1 MMTKLHSSLGPN
13 PRLVRM
19 FLCEKGINEGT
30 GEAEISR
37 VHYDIITGANR
48 SDAGYNAKN
57 SLGTMPMLELDDGT
71 CLTESWPI
79 CEFIEEEHPAP
90 NLFGETPRER
100 AEVRKWT
107 RLFDQEVVV
116 PMTMGFRAGAG
127 RPMFEPRMTV
137 VSVEAGAELSAMS
150 DEKWRY
156 FDAVLGDSNH
166 FALGRLTFAD
176 LIVFCFANFGFT
188 VGWKLPAGTVNLA
201 RFIEVHNAR
210 PSAAI
215 WQQGE

>member
-1 MMTKLHSSLGPN
+1 MKLHSSLGPN

-19 FLCEKGINEGT
+19 FLTEKGLTEG
-30 GEAEISR
+30 ADFAR
-37 VHYDIITGANR
+37 VHYDIISGENR
-48 SDAGYNAKN
+48 QSADYTARNP
-57 SLGTMPMLELDDGT
+57 LGTTPTLELDDGT

-79 CEFIEEEHPAP
+79 CEYLEELHPAP
-90 NLFGETPRER
+90 NLFGETPVER
-100 AEVRKWT
+100 AQVRKWA

-127 RPMFEPRMTV
+127 RPMFEPRMSV
-137 VSVEAGAELSAMS
+137 VSAGAGAELSAMA
-150 DEKWRY
+150 DEKWRW
-156 FDAVLGDSNH
+156 FDNALGSSNH
-166 FALGRLTFAD
+166 FALGRFTFAD

-188 VGWKLPAGTVNLA
+188 VGWKLPEGTDNLA
-201 RFIEVHNAR
+201 RFIDTHNQR